1 MGDAAFSIS
10 MANSVMTDDAFV
22 TTGSYPTRQGNHLQL
37 LLDGEAA
44 FRQVCEAIEQAK
56 HQVWAAITFM
66 WPGFEFP
73 DGRGTPLAFLNRAAA
88 RGLDIRLIFWR
99 PDDETAYLRT
109 NAFWGAPE
117 HFKQLKELHPNI
129 SVRWDRAHPGYCQ
142 HQKLWLVDPGMD
154 GQVAFLGGLNLNPHS
169 LAKPGHHGVG
179 ENHDVYV
186 ELRGPAV
193 ADVQHNFVQR
203 WNEASERLEQ
213 GGQWGA
219 NGRDDLPFPTR
230 LPVPCGQA
238 AVQIQRTIHP
248 GRYQHGAAP
257 VGGQSFNI
265 ADGER
270 TIIAQYGQAIRRA
283 QRTIY
288 MENQYVEV
296 PEITEAL
303 HGALQRGVEV
313 VVILPAQP
321 DVWPEAYTSP
331 DRKAFFESRAALAH
345 HPNFTLAGLA
355 GVDDALRRHPVWIHA
370 KLMLIDD
377 AWGTVGS
384 ANLHR
389 FSAFGNG
396 ELNATFWSPEAA
408 RAIRVELLAEHL
420 GLDTSELDDIA
431 AMHLLKRTALENKV
445 RLESGDSAWIG
456 IVVALDVAGYGI
468 ATPISFRPRD

>member
-1 MGDAAFSIS
+1 MGEAAFSIS
-10 MANSVMTDDAFV
+10 MANSIMTDNAFV
-22 TTGSYPTRQGNHLQL
+22 NTGSYPTRQGNHLQL

-44 FRQVCEAIEQAK
+44 FRRVCEAIEHAE
-56 HQVWAAITFM
+56 HQVWATITFM

-73 DGRGTPLAFLNRAAA
+73 DGRGTPLAFLNQAAA
-88 RGLDIRLIFWR
+88 RGLDIRLLFWR
-99 PDDETAYLRT
+99 PDDETAHLRT

-117 HFKQLKELHPNI
+117 HFDQLRELHPNI
-129 SVRWDRAHPGYCQ
+129 SIRWDRAHRGYCQ
-142 HQKLWLVDPGMD
+142 HQKLWLVDPALD
-154 GQVAFLGGLNLNPHS
+154 SQVAFLGGLNLNPHS
-169 LAKPGHHGVG
+169 LTKPGHPGPG
-179 ENHDVYV
+179 QNHDVYV

-203 WNEASERLEQ
+203 WNEASEHLAPDGRW
-213 GGQWGA
+213 GVNGQT
-219 NGRDDLPFPTR
+219 DLPFPTQ
-230 LPVPCGQA
+230 LPAECGQA
-238 AVQIQRTIHP
+238 VVQIQRTIHP

-257 VGGQSFNI
+257 VGGQPFNI
-265 ADGER
+265 AEGER

-283 QRTIY
+283 QRTIH

-313 VVILPAQP
+313 IVIMPAQP
-321 DVWPEAYTSP
+321 DISAGAYTSP

-345 HPNFTLAGLA
+345 YPNFTLAGLS
-355 GVDDALRRHPVWIHA
+355 GLDDAEGRHPVWIHA

-377 AWGTVGS
+377 VWGTVGS

-408 RAIRVELLAEHL
+408 RAFRVELLAEHL
-420 GLDTSELDDIA
+420 GLDTSDLDDVT
-431 AMHLLKRTALENKV
+431 AMQLLRRTALENRV
-445 RLESGDSAWIG
+445 RLESSDLPWTG
-456 IVVALDVAGYGI
+456 IVVALDVCGYGV
-468 ATPISFRPRD
+468 ATPISFRPQD